1 MNSPPPVFHQR
12 KLTAKRK
19 VIIIKLIIHGHV
31 TIGVYPA
38 IIHIFRWCPAIFTGR
53 GHAPDERLQKKLRS
67 TESMKRLSITQLIPG
82 MITAEDVY
90 DLEHELVV
98 PKGTVLTDKLITKLD
113 LYGILTIYAE
123 DILPE
128 LDPPKEPSETE
139 SSYYERIK
147 SSPEFQ
153 LFKEEFE
160 SEVELFRENMNLVVQ
175 KNTELD
181 VKTLLQNT
189 LAIVANHSGNIS
201 LLDMLQNMR
210 EYDDSTYTH
219 SLNVALICNILAG
232 WLKLPE
238 EEVELATACG
248 LFHDIGKMMI
258 PYSIIAKPGKLSAEE
273 FATVK
278 THPTLGF
285 ELLQSQ
291 DVDEH
296 VKNAAL
302 MHHERNDGSG
312 YPQKL
317 KGNQIDPYARMVAIA
332 DVYDAMTAARCYRGP
347 LCPFRV
353 IEMFEAEGFQKYDV
367 SILLPF
373 LKNVVNSCLQNQCLL
388 SDGRKGTIIYINKE
402 KLSRPVVQC
411 GEEYVNLADQPDV
424 EIEKL
429 L

>member
-1 MNSPPPVFHQR
+1 MNNMPVLFYSG
-12 KLTAKRK
+12 KLTAPEKL
-19 VIIIKLIIHGHV
+19 IIIKLII
-31 TIGVYPA
+31 
-38 IIHIFRWCPAIFTGR
+38 F
-53 GHAPDERLQKKLRS
+53 LSLRQAARS
-67 TESMKRLSITQLIPG
+67 IVPMKRLSITQLIPG
-82 MITAEDVY
+82 MIVAEDVY
-90 DLEHELVV
+90 DLEHELLIE
-98 PKGTVLTDKLITKLD
+98 KGTVLTDKLITKLD
-113 LYGILTIYAE
+113 LYGILTIFAE
-123 DILPE
+123 DVV
-128 LDPPKEPSETE
+128 PSDRRSESNPDSGET
-139 SSYYERIK
+139 SYSERIK

-153 LFKEEFE
+153 LFREDFE
-160 SEVELFRENMNLVVQ
+160 NEVNLFRENMNLVIQ
-175 KNTELD
+175 KNTDLD

-189 LAIVANHSGNIS
+189 LAIVANHSGSIS

-232 WLKLPE
+232 WLKLPDD
-238 EEVELATACG
+238 EVELATACG

-258 PYSIIAKPGKLSAEE
+258 PYSIIAKPGKLSDEE
-273 FATVK
+273 FATIK
-278 THPTLGF
+278 KHPTLGYQ
-285 ELLQSQ
+285 LLLSQ

-312 YPQKL
+312 YPLKL
-317 KGNQIDPYARMVAIA
+317 KGNQIDPYARIVAIA

-353 IEMFEAEGFQKYDV
+353 IETFEAEGFQKYDV

-373 LKNVVNSCLQNQCLL
+373 LQNVVNSCLQNRCLL

-411 GEEYVNLADQPDV
+411 GDEYVNLADLPDV
-424 EIEKL
+424 EIVKL